1 MCHSLLNCQTNALA
15 VLKAECC
22 SAVLTYRLD
31 KCGGGAI
38 SLHFS
43 YAAAPAYHSTH
54 QCFSFLG
61 IIAALYVHGSSSGPC
76 LIFSFQM
83 IAHLFIESHFSILA

>member
-1 MCHSLLNCQTNALA
+1 MCPSLFYCQTNALV

-22 SAVLTYRLD
+22 SALLTNRLD

-43 YAAAPAYHSTH
+43 FVAAPAYHRTH
-54 QCFSFLG
+54 QFFSFLG
-61 IIAALYVHGSSSGPC
+61 IIAALYVHGSSSGP
-76 LIFSFQM
+76 
-83 IAHLFIESHFSILA
+83 